1 MPDPP
6 RKPESSRAFETHA
19 DDAKPTGI
27 RRYINI
33 LAIVVPI
40 LIALVLVL
48 IIVHSL
54 NEPASNP
61 SPTAS
66 TEPSPAP
73 STPSP
78 TPTADATPPATTP
91 APAPVPV
98 ATSPAKTPA
107 PTPAVATTPKPA
119 AAKTPAPAPA
129 AATIPKPTAPR
140 ATPPPT
146 TAPAAS
152 TAADPIVYLP
162 ADDANNLKISGDKAQ
177 VPPLPNGANPADAH
191 GMVVL
196 DAIISKTGTVQE
208 VQVVSGPTLVL
219 NAALAAAKT
228 YRYKP
233 YLLDGRPVRV
243 HTQITYWFEIVPPA
257 TPAPA
262 APK

>member
-66 TEPSPAP
+66 TEPSPTP

-78 TPTADATPPATTP
+78 TPTTDATPPATTP
-91 APAPVPV
+91 APAPAPV
-98 ATSPAKTPA
+98 ATRP
-107 PTPAVATTPKPA
+107 PTPSPKPGPATKSIPA
-119 AAKTPAPAPA
+119 AAPASADQIFTIPMEA
-129 AATIPKPTAPR
+129 AAAMR
-140 ATPPPT
+140 
-146 TAPAAS
+146 
-152 TAADPIVYLP
+152 
-162 ADDANNLKISGDKAQ
+162 ISGDSAVVPANRQRRRDPRNCGPRNHDLQNRDRRGRENRQRPNLAPERGSRRRQNVSLSALPDERKASPRPHPGGCDFHAPLRRQ
-177 VPPLPNGANPADAH
+177 QLYCPLSVDLIKPPHPRETASAHLPSRRSCARPR
-191 GMVVL
+191 
-196 DAIISKTGTVQE
+196 S
-208 VQVVSGPTLVL
+208 SGS
-219 NAALAAAKT
+219 
-228 YRYKP
+228 
-233 YLLDGRPVRV
+233 
-243 HTQITYWFEIVPPA
+243 
-257 TPAPA
+257 
-262 APK
+262 

>member
-91 APAPVPV
+91 APAPAPV
-98 ATSPAKTPA
+98 ATRP
-107 PTPAVATTPKPA
+107 PTPSPKPGPATKSIPA
-119 AAKTPAPAPA
+119 AAPASADQIFTIPMEA
-129 AATIPKPTAPR
+129 AAAMR
-140 ATPPPT
+140 
-146 TAPAAS
+146 
-152 TAADPIVYLP
+152 
-162 ADDANNLKISGDKAQ
+162 ISGDSA
-177 VPPLPNGANPADAH
+177 VSPAIANAAGIH
-191 GMVVL
+191 GTVVL
-196 DAIISKTGTVQE
+196 EITISKTGTVDD
-208 VQVVSGPTLVL
+208 VKIVSGPPLL
-219 NAALAAAKT
+219 QDAALAAVKT
-228 YRYKP
+228 YRYQPFQMNGK
-233 YLLDGRPVRV
+233 PVRV
-243 HTQITYWFEIVPPA
+243 RTLVVVIFMLRSGASSSTARSPS
-257 TPAPA
+257 T
-262 APK
+262 

>member
-91 APAPVPV
+91 APAPAPV
-98 ATSPAKTPA
+98 ATRP
-107 PTPAVATTPKPA
+107 PTPSPKPGPATKSIPA
-119 AAKTPAPAPA
+119 AAPASADQIFTIPMEA
-129 AATIPKPTAPR
+129 AAAMR
-140 ATPPPT
+140 
-146 TAPAAS
+146 
-152 TAADPIVYLP
+152 
-162 ADDANNLKISGDKAQ
+162 ISGDSA
-177 VPPLPNGANPADAH
+177 VSPAIANAAGIH
-191 GMVVL
+191 GTVVL
-196 DAIISKTGTVQE
+196 EITISKTGTVDD
-208 VQVVSGPTLVL
+208 VKIVSGPPLL
-219 NAALAAAKT
+219 QDAALAAVKT
-228 YRYKP
+228 YRYQPFQMNGK
-233 YLLDGRPVRV
+233 PVRV
-243 HTQITYWFEIVPPA
+243 RTLVGVIFMLRSGASSSTARSPS
-257 TPAPA
+257 T
-262 APK
+262 

>member
-78 TPTADATPPATTP
+78 TPTADATPRATTP
-91 APAPVPV
+91 APAPAPV
-98 ATSPAKTPA
+98 ATRP
-107 PTPAVATTPKPA
+107 PTPSPKPGPATKSIPA
-119 AAKTPAPAPA
+119 AAPASADQIFTIPMEA
-129 AATIPKPTAPR
+129 AAAMR
-140 ATPPPT
+140 
-146 TAPAAS
+146 
-152 TAADPIVYLP
+152 
-162 ADDANNLKISGDKAQ
+162 ISGDSA
-177 VPPLPNGANPADAH
+177 VSPAIANAAGIH
-191 GMVVL
+191 GTVVL
-196 DAIISKTGTVQE
+196 EITISKTGTVDD
-208 VQVVSGPTLVL
+208 VKIVSGPPLL
-219 NAALAAAKT
+219 QDAALAAVKT
-228 YRYKP
+228 YRYQPFQMNGK
-233 YLLDGRPVRV
+233 PVRV
-243 HTQITYWFEIVPPA
+243 RTLVGVIFMLRSGASSSTARSPS
-257 TPAPA
+257 T
-262 APK
+262 

>member
-91 APAPVPV
+91 APAPAPV
-98 ATSPAKTPA
+98 ATRP
-107 PTPAVATTPKPA
+107 PTPSPKPGPATKSIPA
-119 AAKTPAPAPA
+119 AAPASADQIFTIPVEA
-129 AATIPKPTAPR
+129 AAAMR
-140 ATPPPT
+140 
-146 TAPAAS
+146 
-152 TAADPIVYLP
+152 
-162 ADDANNLKISGDKAQ
+162 ISGDSA
-177 VPPLPNGANPADAH
+177 VSPAIANAAGTH
-191 GMVVL
+191 GTVVL
-196 DAIISKTGTVQE
+196 EITISKTGTVDD
-208 VQVVSGPTLVL
+208 VKIVSGPPLL
-219 NAALAAAKT
+219 QDAALAAVKT
-228 YRYKP
+228 YRYQPFQMNGK
-233 YLLDGRPVRV
+233 PVRV
-243 HTQITYWFEIVPPA
+243 RTLVGVIFMLRSGASSSTARSPS
-257 TPAPA
+257 T
-262 APK
+262 

>member
-66 TEPSPAP
+66 TEPSPTP

-78 TPTADATPPATTP
+78 TPTADQRHPPP
-91 APAPVPV
+91 HQPQLRRP
-98 ATSPAKTPA
+98 SPPGRRLH
-107 PTPAVATTPKPA
+107 PPKP
-119 AAKTPAPAPA
+119 KTGHQNRSRPQRPLP
-129 AATIPKPTAPR
+129 PTRSSPSPWKRPR
-140 ATPPPT
+140 AMR
-146 TAPAAS
+146 
-152 TAADPIVYLP
+152 
-162 ADDANNLKISGDKAQ
+162 ISGDKRPFPRQ
-177 VPPLPNGANPADAH
+177 SPTPPRSTELSSSTPS
-191 GMVVL
+191 
-196 DAIISKTGTVQE
+196 ISKTGTVAGGQNR
-208 VQVVSGPTLVL
+208 QRPTLAPGRRPRRRQNVSL
-219 NAALAAAKT
+219 SALPDQRKAS
-228 YRYKP
+228 P
-233 YLLDGRPVRV
+233 RP
-243 HTQITYWFEIVPPA
+243 HPGGCDFH
-257 TPAPA
+257 APLQRQQLYCPLSVEWIKA
-262 APK
+262 STSA